1 MHIRLAES
9 KNSLVDK
16 DNELQMKEPVINA
29 RNQEI
34 AGLNV
39 QVQALKESRCELQT
53 TYVIA

>member
-1 MHIRLAES
+1 MHVRLAES
-9 KNSLVDK
+9 KKSLADK

-39 QVQALKESRCELQT
+39 QIQALQESKCELQT